1 MDQCPFKFEDLDRFF
16 ITNDQSVSKD
26 RLIEILNKIAET
38 PQGEQLLHVL
48 KTVLDKKDKKI
59 SFSYAADFAFQSEQT
74 IRGQNEKEIK
84 ITIQKEPEPV
94 TRFAFDGQK
103 LVERPIGNKN
113 LESYLISHELVHVIS
128 FLESNVMSGPNPERA
143 WNKRKMD
150 WESFLSTPRM
160 KPIYDKVVKNL
171 QPIRGRVLNLFLSRN
186 QKIQQNQTL
195 KEQVKEAFITL
206 FKTTEEARNILGYVT
221 ETDKSLIGEYCFF
234 NAGDKTLLPVYNGEL
249 MFHGVERSLNN
260 AETTL
265 LNVMAKEF
273 GINLQVSRS

>member
-143 WNKRKMD
+143 WN
-150 WESFLSTPRM
+150 P
-160 KPIYDKVVKNL
+160 P
-171 QPIRGRVLNLFLSRN
+171 
-186 QKIQQNQTL
+186 
-195 KEQVKEAFITL
+195 
-206 FKTTEEARNILGYVT
+206 
-221 ETDKSLIGEYCFF
+221 
-234 NAGDKTLLPVYNGEL
+234 
-249 MFHGVERSLNN
+249 
-260 AETTL
+260 
-265 LNVMAKEF
+265 
-273 GINLQVSRS
+273 